1 MLIDVLSI
9 KRLCEKLSGKAPNGV
24 DGRGR
29 HVESSDHARN
39 IDATATWLD
48 FFLGTSKFMRRH
60 DLSDGSRNVECGV
73 HGEGDNLGHDYCDSC
88 ALTIKLSLNTPT
100 LYSKKKIKG
109 ISNAE
114 TLFWREV
121 MRSLLFVPAD
131 SPRKLEKSL
140 QSGSDVLIFDLEDA
154 VSPSRKQ
161 EGRTELVKF
170 LTDIRQ
176 TGLET
181 PQLYVRVNALTT
193 GMTLADLAAV
203 MPCRPAGIVL
213 PKSTG
218 AKDLA
223 LLSAYLEAFEHLYPQ
238 VDTAQGGTRSSALTS
253 SALTSIIAIVTETA
267 DSLAGLNE
275 YRGATPRLAGM
286 MWGAEDLSGDIG
298 ALTNKEEG
306 ASGEWSSPFKLV
318 RSLCLFAATAA
329 GVPAIDTVPTEINNV
344 EALTRE
350 TRQAYRDGFSAKA
363 AIHPG
368 QVPVINQAMTPDAAT
383 QEWAS
388 RVIAAFAASASVG
401 VATLDGKML
410 DTPHLRLA
418 KKVIAAAKLA

>member
-1 MLIDVLSI
+1 
-9 KRLCEKLSGKAPNGV
+9 
-24 DGRGR
+24 
-29 HVESSDHARN
+29 
-39 IDATATWLD
+39 
-48 FFLGTSKFMRRH
+48 
-60 DLSDGSRNVECGV
+60 
-73 HGEGDNLGHDYCDSC
+73 
-88 ALTIKLSLNTPT
+88 
-100 LYSKKKIKG
+100 
-109 ISNAE
+109 
-114 TLFWREV
+114 

-154 VSPSRKQ
+154 VSPSRKH
-161 EGRTELVKF
+161 EGREELVKF
-170 LTDIRQ
+170 LTEVKRS
-176 TGLET
+176 GLKT
-181 PQLYVRVNALTT
+181 PELYVRINALTT

-203 MPCRPAGIVL
+203 MPCRPAGVVL

-218 AKDLA
+218 ARDLA
-223 LLSAYLEAFEHLYPQ
+223 LLSAYLEAFEHVYP
-238 VDTAQGGTRSSALTS
+238 VESSEARGSTTS
-253 SALTSIIAIVTETA
+253 SSVASQTSIIAIVTETA

-306 ASGEWSSPFKLV
+306 TSEWTSPFNLV
-318 RSLCLFAATAA
+318 RSLCLFAASAA
-329 GVPAIDTVPTEINNV
+329 GVPAIDTVPTDIHNI
-344 EALTRE
+344 EALRRE
-350 TRQAYRDGFSAKA
+350 TRLAYRDGFSAKA

-368 QVPVINQAMTPDAAT
+368 QVPVINEAMTPDAAT
-383 QEWAS
+383 QEWAT

-418 KKVIAAAKLA
+418 KKIIAAAKLA

>member
-1 MLIDVLSI
+1 
-9 KRLCEKLSGKAPNGV
+9 
-24 DGRGR
+24 
-29 HVESSDHARN
+29 
-39 IDATATWLD
+39 
-48 FFLGTSKFMRRH
+48 
-60 DLSDGSRNVECGV
+60 
-73 HGEGDNLGHDYCDSC
+73 
-88 ALTIKLSLNTPT
+88 
-100 LYSKKKIKG
+100 
-109 ISNAE
+109 
-114 TLFWREV
+114 

-154 VSPSRKQ
+154 VSLSRKQ
-161 EGRTELVKF
+161 EGRVELVKF
-170 LTDIRQ
+170 LTETKRAGIQ
-176 TGLET
+176 TPE
-181 PQLYVRVNALTT
+181 LYVRVNALTT

-218 AKDLA
+218 ARDLG
-223 LLSAYLEAFEHLYPQ
+223 LLSAYLEAFEHLYPIE
-238 VDTAQGGTRSSALTS
+238 ASNGTP
-253 SALTSIIAIVTETA
+253 ALTSIIAIVTETA

-306 ASGEWSSPFKLV
+306 SSEWTSPFKLV
-318 RSLCLFAATAA
+318 RSLCLFAAAAA
-329 GVPAIDTVPTEINNV
+329 GVPAIDSVPTEINNV
-344 EALTRE
+344 DALMRE

-368 QVPVINQAMTPDAAT
+368 QVPVINEAMTPDAAT
-383 QEWAS
+383 QEWAT
-388 RVIAAFAASASVG
+388 RVIAAFAASANVG

-418 KKVIAAAKLA
+418 KKIIAAAQRA

>member
-1 MLIDVLSI
+1 
-9 KRLCEKLSGKAPNGV
+9 
-24 DGRGR
+24 
-29 HVESSDHARN
+29 
-39 IDATATWLD
+39 
-48 FFLGTSKFMRRH
+48 
-60 DLSDGSRNVECGV
+60 
-73 HGEGDNLGHDYCDSC
+73 
-88 ALTIKLSLNTPT
+88 
-100 LYSKKKIKG
+100 
-109 ISNAE
+109 
-114 TLFWREV
+114 

-154 VSPSRKQ
+154 VSLSRKQ
-161 EGRTELVKF
+161 EGREELVKF
-170 LTDIRQ
+170 LTETKRA
-176 TGLET
+176 GLHT
-181 PQLYVRVNALTT
+181 PELYVRVNALTT

-218 AKDLA
+218 ARDLG
-223 LLSAYLEAFEHLYPQ
+223 LLSAYLEAFEHLYPIE
-238 VDTAQGGTRSSALTS
+238 ASNGTP
-253 SALTSIIAIVTETA
+253 ALTSIIAIVTETA

-306 ASGEWSSPFKLV
+306 SSEWTSPFKLV
-318 RSLCLFAATAA
+318 RSLCLFAAAAA

-344 EALTRE
+344 DALMRE

-368 QVPVINQAMTPDAAT
+368 QVPVINEAMTPDAAT
-383 QEWAS
+383 QEWAT

-418 KKVIAAAKLA
+418 KKIIAAAQRA

>member
-1 MLIDVLSI
+1 
-9 KRLCEKLSGKAPNGV
+9 
-24 DGRGR
+24 
-29 HVESSDHARN
+29 
-39 IDATATWLD
+39 
-48 FFLGTSKFMRRH
+48 
-60 DLSDGSRNVECGV
+60 
-73 HGEGDNLGHDYCDSC
+73 
-88 ALTIKLSLNTPT
+88 
-100 LYSKKKIKG
+100 
-109 ISNAE
+109 
-114 TLFWREV
+114 

-161 EGRTELVKF
+161 EGRLELVKF
-170 LTDIRQ
+170 LTEVKRA
-176 TGLET
+176 GLKT

-193 GMTLADLAAV
+193 GMTLSDLAAV
-203 MPCRPAGIVL
+203 MPCRPAGVVL

-218 AKDLA
+218 ARDLG
-223 LLSAYLEAFEHLYPQ
+223 LLSAYLEAFEHLYPLESSGLTSASPAPSS
-238 VDTAQGGTRSSALTS
+238 TAQTA
-253 SALTSIIAIVTETA
+253 IIAIVTETA

-306 ASGEWSSPFKLV
+306 SSEWTSPFNLV
-318 RSLCLFAATAA
+318 RSLCLFAASAA

-344 EALTRE
+344 EALRKE
-350 TRQAYRDGFSAKA
+350 TRLAYRDGFSAKA

-368 QVPVINQAMTPDAAT
+368 QVPVINEAMTPDAAT

-401 VATLDGKML
+401 VATMDGKML

-418 KKVIAAAKLA
+418 KKIIAATQLA

>member
-1 MLIDVLSI
+1 
-9 KRLCEKLSGKAPNGV
+9 
-24 DGRGR
+24 
-29 HVESSDHARN
+29 
-39 IDATATWLD
+39 
-48 FFLGTSKFMRRH
+48 
-60 DLSDGSRNVECGV
+60 
-73 HGEGDNLGHDYCDSC
+73 
-88 ALTIKLSLNTPT
+88 
-100 LYSKKKIKG
+100 
-109 ISNAE
+109 
-114 TLFWREV
+114 

-154 VSPSRKQ
+154 VSLARKQ
-161 EGRTELVKF
+161 EGRIELVKF
-170 LTDIRQ
+170 LTELKRSGIK
-176 TGLET
+176 T
-181 PQLYVRVNALTT
+181 PELYVRVNALTT
-193 GMTLADLAAV
+193 AMTLADLAAV
-203 MPCRPAGIVL
+203 MPCRPTGIVL

-218 AKDLA
+218 ARDLG
-223 LLSAYLEAFEHLYPQ
+223 LLSAYLEAFEHLYPLESCA
-238 VDTAQGGTRSSALTS
+238 TAEAPSIKPTPS
-253 SALTSIIAIVTETA
+253 LTSIIAIVTETA

-306 ASGEWSSPFKLV
+306 SSEWTSPFKLV
-318 RSLCLFAATAA
+318 RSLCLFAAAAA

-344 EALTRE
+344 DALRRE

-368 QVPVINQAMTPDAAT
+368 QVPVINEAMTPDAAT
-383 QEWAS
+383 QEWAA
-388 RVIAAFAASASVG
+388 RVIEAFAASANVG

-418 KKVIAAAKLA
+418 KKIIAAARSA

>member
-1 MLIDVLSI
+1 
-9 KRLCEKLSGKAPNGV
+9 
-24 DGRGR
+24 
-29 HVESSDHARN
+29 
-39 IDATATWLD
+39 
-48 FFLGTSKFMRRH
+48 
-60 DLSDGSRNVECGV
+60 
-73 HGEGDNLGHDYCDSC
+73 
-88 ALTIKLSLNTPT
+88 
-100 LYSKKKIKG
+100 
-109 ISNAE
+109 
-114 TLFWREV
+114 

-154 VSPSRKQ
+154 VSSARKQ
-161 EGRTELVKF
+161 EGREELVKF
-170 LTDIRQ
+170 LTEIRRA
-176 TGLET
+176 GLKT
-181 PQLYVRVNALTT
+181 PELYVRVNALTT

-203 MPCRPAGIVL
+203 MPCRPAGVVL

-218 AKDLA
+218 ARDLA
-223 LLSAYLEAFEHLYPQ
+223 LLSAYLDAFEYVYP
-238 VDTAQGGTRSSALTS
+238 LETS
-253 SALTSIIAIVTETA
+253 GVQTSIIAIVTETA

-306 ASGEWSSPFKLV
+306 SSEWTSPFSLV
-318 RSLCLFAATAA
+318 RSLCLFAASAA
-329 GVPAIDTVPTEINNV
+329 GVPAIDTVPTDIHNM
-344 EALTRE
+344 EALRRE

-368 QVPVINQAMTPDAAT
+368 QVPVINEAMTPDAAT
-383 QEWAS
+383 QDWAQ

-418 KKVIAAAKLA
+418 KKIIAAAKLA

>member
-1 MLIDVLSI
+1 
-9 KRLCEKLSGKAPNGV
+9 
-24 DGRGR
+24 
-29 HVESSDHARN
+29 
-39 IDATATWLD
+39 
-48 FFLGTSKFMRRH
+48 
-60 DLSDGSRNVECGV
+60 
-73 HGEGDNLGHDYCDSC
+73 
-88 ALTIKLSLNTPT
+88 
-100 LYSKKKIKG
+100 
-109 ISNAE
+109 
-114 TLFWREV
+114 

-154 VSPSRKQ
+154 VSPARKQ
-161 EGRTELVKF
+161 EGRLELVKF
-170 LTDIRQ
+170 LNEIKR
-176 TGLET
+176 TGIKT
-181 PQLYVRVNALTT
+181 PELYVRVNALTT

-203 MPCRPAGIVL
+203 MPCRPAGVVL

-218 AKDLA
+218 ARDLA

-238 VDTAQGGTRSSALTS
+238 ASSLGTDAATP
-253 SALTSIIAIVTETA
+253 ALTSIIAIVTETA

-306 ASGEWSSPFKLV
+306 TSEWTTPFKLV
-318 RSLCLFAATAA
+318 RSLCLFAASAA

-368 QVPVINQAMTPDAAT
+368 QVPVINAAMTPDAAT

-388 RVIAAFAASASVG
+388 RVIAAFASSASVG
-401 VATLDGKML
+401 VATMDGKML

-418 KKVIAAAKLA
+418 KKIISAAQLA

>member
-1 MLIDVLSI
+1 
-9 KRLCEKLSGKAPNGV
+9 
-24 DGRGR
+24 
-29 HVESSDHARN
+29 
-39 IDATATWLD
+39 
-48 FFLGTSKFMRRH
+48 
-60 DLSDGSRNVECGV
+60 
-73 HGEGDNLGHDYCDSC
+73 
-88 ALTIKLSLNTPT
+88 
-100 LYSKKKIKG
+100 
-109 ISNAE
+109 
-114 TLFWREV
+114 

-161 EGRTELVKF
+161 EGRVELVKF
-170 LTDIRQ
+170 LNEVKKA
-176 TGLET
+176 GLKT
-181 PQLYVRVNALTT
+181 PELYVRVNALTT

-203 MPCRPAGIVL
+203 MPCRPAGVVL

-218 AKDLA
+218 ARDLA

-238 VDTAQGGTRSSALTS
+238 TPSVGSDTSTQ
-253 SALTSIIAIVTETA
+253 ALTSIIAIVTETA

-306 ASGEWSSPFKLV
+306 TSEWTTPFKLV
-318 RSLCLFAATAA
+318 RSLCLFAASAA

-368 QVPVINQAMTPDAAT
+368 QVPVINAAMTPDAAT
-383 QEWAS
+383 QEWAA

-401 VATLDGKML
+401 VATMDGKML

-418 KKVIAAAKLA
+418 KKIIAAAQLA